1 MKGKEENKKRGPD
14 KDGEET
20 RGEGKGEIKGA
31 VKGEKIN
38 FTALFLKKHHKDLN
52 QKTMKRFINNS

>member
-1 MKGKEENKKRGPD
+1 MKEENKRRGPD

-20 RGEGKGEIKGA
+20 RGEGKGEIKGV

-38 FTALFLKKHHKDLN
+38 FTSLSLKTHLKDLN
-52 QKTMKRFINNS
+52 QKTMKRFINDL

>member
-1 MKGKEENKKRGPD
+1 MKEENKKRGPD

-20 RGEGKGEIKGA
+20 RGEGKGEIKGV

-38 FTALFLKKHHKDLN
+38 FTSLSLKN
-52 QKTMKRFINNS
+52 QSKN

>member
-1 MKGKEENKKRGPD
+1 MKEENKRRGPD

-20 RGEGKGEIKGA
+20 RGEGKGEIKGV

-38 FTALFLKKHHKDLN
+38 FTSLFFKKPPQGPQSKN
-52 QKTMKRFINNS
+52 YEKVY